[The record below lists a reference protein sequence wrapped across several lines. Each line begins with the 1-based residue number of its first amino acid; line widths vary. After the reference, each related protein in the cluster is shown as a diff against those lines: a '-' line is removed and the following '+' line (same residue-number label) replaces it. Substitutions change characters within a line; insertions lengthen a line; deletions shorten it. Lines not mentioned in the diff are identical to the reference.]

1 MPMEIVRKDDWY
13 SSLST
18 YIDGAFRR
26 PFAYGE
32 FDCTLFAAGAVE
44 AMTGVNL
51 YADFLGRYRTLRG
64 GLLQL
69 KKLGFDNQVDYVASL
84 FTEVHPSMAQVGDI
98 AIIDTDI
105 GHGLGMVQGSRIYV
119 TRPGALGLG
128 LVDLLRASRA
138 FRV

>member
-1 MPMEIVRKDDWY
+1 MAMEIVRKDDWY

-18 YIDGAFRR
+18 FIDGAFRR

-64 GLLQL
+64 GMLQL
-69 KKLGFDNQVDYVASL
+69 KTLGFDSHVDYAASL
-84 FTEVHPSMAQVGDI
+84 FAEVHPAMAQVGDI
-98 AIIDTDI
+98 AVIDTET
-105 GHGLGMVQGSRIYV
+105 GHGLGIVQGSRIYV
-119 TRPGALGLG
+119 TQPGALGLG
-128 LVDLLRASRA
+128 LVDLLRATRA

>member
-1 MPMEIVRKDDWY
+1 MIRKDDWY
-13 SSLST
+13 SRLSS
-18 YIDGAFRR
+18 YIDGAFRK

-64 GLLQL
+64 GLRQL
-69 KKLGFDNQVDYVASL
+69 KKLGFGNQVDYVASL
-84 FTEVHPSMAQVGDI
+84 FTEVHPAMAQVGDI
-98 AIIDTDI
+98 AVVDTDT
-105 GHGLGMVQGSRIYV
+105 GPGLGIVQGARIYV
-119 TRPGALGLG
+119 TQPDTLGLG

>member
-1 MPMEIVRKDDWY
+1 MTRKADWY

-18 YIDGAFRR
+18 YIDGAFRK

-64 GLLQL
+64 GMLQL

-84 FTEVHPSMAQVGDI
+84 FAEVHPAMAQVGDI
-98 AIIDTDI
+98 AVIHTEI
-105 GHGLGMVQGSRIYV
+105 GPGLGIVQGARIYV
-119 TRPGALGLG
+119 TQPGALGLG